1 MWVFS
6 CLCCNL
12 LSATRKKIEEKGKE
26 EAVAHGYSEKG
37 SFKILEDH
45 SKTH

>member
-6 CLCCNL
+6 RLCCNL

-26 EAVAHGYSEKG
+26 EAVAHGCSEKG
-37 SFKILEDH
+37 SFKILENY